1 VVSPWCGW
9 RWCAKAAQ
17 ASHWAEQRSTQQ
29 AQASLEQRAAEV
41 ARESVAGLSC
51 SIGVSAQLP
60 TAASQPENLLKC
72 ADTALYAAKQNGRA
86 WVMCFDVKAGGAM

>member
-1 VVSPWCGW
+1 
-9 RWCAKAAQ
+9 
-17 ASHWAEQRSTQQ
+17 
-29 AQASLEQRAAEV
+29 
-41 ARESVAGLSC
+41 LSC